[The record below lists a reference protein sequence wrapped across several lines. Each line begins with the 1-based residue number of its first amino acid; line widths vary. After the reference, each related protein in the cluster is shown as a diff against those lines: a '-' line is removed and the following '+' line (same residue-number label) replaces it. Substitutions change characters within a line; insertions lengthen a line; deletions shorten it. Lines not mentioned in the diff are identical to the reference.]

1 MKSDKKKSN
10 KKKPVIKSQKNI
22 SGKKSGK
29 KKSGKNNLFSDMRR
43 NLKTV
48 GKYIKQGE
56 HSKAACLFSI
66 TTGIFGNDINRN
78 RHLQSFEKEIVWRNK
93 YKIKILKRN
102 HHSIV
107 DTSVT
112 VSNVWFNIIMENHD
126 YTLKIS
132 SKRNSKIDAVLCVGE
147 FKSVKSSDTLNSV
160 LWLCLVD
167 YFLFLTHRKK
177 LMKRFLKK
185 FGLIW

>member
-1 MKSDKKKSN
+1 MKSDKKKPG
-10 KKKPVIKSQKNI
+10 KKSQKNI

-29 KKSGKNNLFSDMRR
+29 KESGKKKSGKNNLFTDMRR
-43 NLKTV
+43 DLKTV

-66 TTGIFGNDINRN
+66 TTGIFGNDVNRN
-78 RHLQSFEKEIVWRNK
+78 RHLQSFEKEIVWCNK

-102 HHSIV
+102 HYSIV

-112 VSNVWFNIIMENHD
+112 VSNVWFNIIMENRD
-126 YTLKIS
+126 YILKIS

-167 YFLFLTHRKK
+167 YFSFLTHRKK
-177 LMKRFLKK
+177 SMKRFLKK
-185 FGLIW
+185 FGLIR